1 MFALW
6 WVGGLISH
14 FAHDRY
20 AERILTASSEAIK
33 ALEDLRNVEVGA
45 VNLGA
50 SQTTG
55 TYLIPKLVGSFQQK
69 YPGVRVQLTVGS
81 TSSICTSVAAGEI
94 DVAIVGGEV
103 PKELMD
109 YLQVTTYVTPLP
121 PALMRSPPSLSLFR

>member
-1 MFALW
+1 MQ
-6 WVGGLISH
+6 
-14 FAHDRY
+14 
-20 AERILTASSEAIK
+20 
-33 ALEDLRNVEVGA
+33 VGA

-55 TYLIPKLVGSFQQK
+55 TYLIPKLVGSFQHK

-103 PKELMD
+103 PRELMD
-109 YLQVTTYVTPLP
+109 YLQVRDT
-121 PALMRSPPSLSLFR
+121 